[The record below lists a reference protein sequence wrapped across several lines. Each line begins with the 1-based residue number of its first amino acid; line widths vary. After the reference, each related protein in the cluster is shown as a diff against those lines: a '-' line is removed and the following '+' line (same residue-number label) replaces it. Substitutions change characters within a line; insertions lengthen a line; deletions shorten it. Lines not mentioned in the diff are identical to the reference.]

1 LKPVVPALLPEMG
14 YENLAIQEG
23 QQASL
28 EYMRMIDPATP
39 TEERE
44 RIKESLL
51 DYCSQDTL
59 VMIKIREQL
68 LSRFCS

>member
-1 LKPVVPALLPEMG
+1 LVPALLPEMA